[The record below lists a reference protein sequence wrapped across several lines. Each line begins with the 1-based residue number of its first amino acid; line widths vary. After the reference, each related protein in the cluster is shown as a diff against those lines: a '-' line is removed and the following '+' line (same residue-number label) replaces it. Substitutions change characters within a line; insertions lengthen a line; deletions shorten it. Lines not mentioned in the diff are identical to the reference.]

1 MSSSVSINAPPD
13 THGAHA
19 AATREAQGSVQSQ
32 PGVGMVVDTPPDA
45 ARPSPAEESAAS
57 EANQAQVS
65 ASPQPAEAPMGE
77 FGRIEVE
84 VHTRWTAP
92 LRAEVIG
99 FLRSLPAPAG
109 VCIEHDP
116 RWLDVLGEAMGHRP
130 RMLLARDPGG
140 RLLGYLPLAW
150 VNTLFNRLYF
160 GGFLVSLPYLNR
172 GGAVAVHPAVA
183 HRLIDRAVGLSEEL
197 GARYLEMRHGERITH
212 ASLGGARDDKVRMV
226 MELPAP
232 GVDMM
237 EFHKAKVRAQVRKGD
252 RFNFTVHFGAG
263 ELLEDFHEVFSIN
276 MRDLGTPVYSR
287 HLFGA
292 VLKHFPDQAELAV
305 VRHEV
310 RPVAC
315 ALLVHDVGEGRVCGP
330 QTPTC
335 TQVPSASCLREA
347 NEMNANMWMYH
358 QLLVRA
364 QSRGSREFD
373 FGRSSVESGTWRFKK
388 QWGAQER
395 PTVWQYHLRRGDM
408 NAMRP
413 DNPGNQRKV
422 EMWKKLPLWLTRAA
436 GPVIVKAIP

>member
-1 MSSSVSINAPPD
+1 MSTSVSTTAPPD
-13 THGAHA
+13 APGIQMGQVTSAAPGREPEGSPVAAPVVEAGLAGA
-19 AATREAQGSVQSQ
+19 AA
-32 PGVGMVVDTPPDA
+32 DA
-45 ARPSPAEESAAS
+45 AAAAAAV
-57 EANQAQVS
+57 E
-65 ASPQPAEAPMGE
+65 P
-77 FGRIEVE
+77 GRFEVE
-84 VHTRWTAP
+84 VHARWTPA
-92 LRAEVIG
+92 LRAEVVE
-99 FLRSLPAPAG
+99 FLRSLPVSAG

-116 RWLDVLGEAMGHRP
+116 RWLDVLSEAMGHRP

-140 RLLGYLPLAW
+140 RVLGYLPLGW

-172 GGAVAVHPAVA
+172 GGAVAVHPAVT
-183 HRLIDRAVGLSEEL
+183 HRLIDRAVGLAEEL
-197 GARYLEMRHGERITH
+197 GVRYLELRHGERITH
-212 ASLGGARDDKVRMV
+212 AALGGARDDKVRMV
-226 MELPAP
+226 MELP
-232 GVDMM
+232 GLEVDMM

-252 RFNFTVHFGAG
+252 RFNFSVHFGSD
-263 ELLEDFHEVFSIN
+263 ELLDDFHEVFSIN

-287 HLFGA
+287 GLFGA

-305 VRHEV
+305 VRHEG
-310 RPVAC
+310 RPVSC
-315 ALLVHDVGEGRVCGP
+315 ALLLHDVGEGRVCGLE
-330 QTPTC
+330 TPSC

-364 QSRGSREFD
+364 QARGSREFD

-388 QWGAQER
+388 QWGALER

-422 EMWKKLPLWLTRAA
+422 EMWKKLPLWLTRVA